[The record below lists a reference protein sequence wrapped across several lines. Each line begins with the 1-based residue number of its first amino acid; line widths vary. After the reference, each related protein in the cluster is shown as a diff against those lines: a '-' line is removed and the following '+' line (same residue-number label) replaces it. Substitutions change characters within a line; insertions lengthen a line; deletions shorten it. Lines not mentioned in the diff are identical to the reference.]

1 MANEL
6 GSEWP
11 VYECLYFYSKLATV
25 LLLAMVAAWG
35 FLLRGRK
42 WKLPPGPFQLPIIG
56 NLHMMG
62 ELPHQALAALSM
74 KYGPLMSLRLGS
86 YLTLVVSSADV
97 AKEFLKTHDLTF
109 SSRPQ
114 TIAVKYLWYNASNIA
129 FSPYGRYWRQMRK
142 VCALQML
149 SSRRID
155 SFRLIREEEVS
166 AMIRSIIVSNHPV
179 SVTKTA
185 SALVIGIICRM
196 AFGKK
201 YSDQDL
207 IGGMGIISMIE
218 ETFVLAGC
226 FNIGDY
232 IPYLAWMDLQGLNR
246 RLKNIH
252 KIQDDLLEKIVE
264 EHVSQQHNPKDMADL
279 VDVLLEASAD
289 EDMEFQITRDNIK
302 SVIYDM
308 LSAGSDASAAS
319 IEWTMS
325 ELLRKP
331 PVLKKVQNEL
341 EHVVGFERMV
351 QESDLPSLRYLQAVV
366 KETLRL
372 HPPGPLSLPHV
383 SVEDCTVLGYE
394 IPRGTRLLMNLW
406 AIGRNPK
413 SWEDAESFKPERFM
427 EAGFLD
433 AKVENFEWIPFG
445 AGRRGCPG
453 QQLGI
458 LVVEFAVAQLLHC
471 FNWRLLDEQNLDMS
485 ERSNGLTV
493 SKAHELL
500 AVPTFRLPVL

>member
-114 TIAVKYLWYNASNIA
+114 TIAAKYLWYNASNIA

-166 AMIRSIIVSNHPV
+166 AIIIS
-179 SVTKTA
+179 
-185 SALVIGIICRM
+185 M
-196 AFGKK
+196 KK

-218 ETFVLAGC
+218 ETFELAGR

-232 IPYLAWMDLQGLNR
+232 LPFLAWMDLQGLNR

-279 VDVLLEASAD
+279 VDVLLDASAD

-372 HPPGPLSLPHV
+372 HPPGPISLPHV

-394 IPRGTRLLMNLW
+394 IPRGTRLLMNFW

-458 LVVEFAVAQLLHC
+458 LVVVFAVAQLLHC